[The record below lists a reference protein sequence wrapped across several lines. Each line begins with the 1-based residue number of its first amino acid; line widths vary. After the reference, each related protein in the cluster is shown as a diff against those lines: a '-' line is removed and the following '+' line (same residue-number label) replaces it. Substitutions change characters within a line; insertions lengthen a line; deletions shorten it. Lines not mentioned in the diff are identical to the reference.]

1 MILALASL
9 IWGAIIPMA
18 PDVGMGY
25 VIVFAVILV
34 GLPSGIVLNTII
46 SGKIAKRFG
55 AKDSYCY
62 FIGFIAG
69 SIAVVVSV
77 FFIDPFIGWF
87 LSFPISIALAWLM
100 TKWARMGAKD

>member
-1 MILALASL
+1 MHPAFLLYQIEVDATGFAIYLLLLTFGIPLGIL
-9 IWGAIIPMA
+9 
-18 PDVGMGY
+18 
-25 VIVFAVILV
+25 
-34 GLPSGIVLNTII
+34 LNTVI

-62 FIGFIAG
+62 FIGFVTG

-77 FFIDPFIGWF
+77 FFIDPLIGWF
-87 LSFPISIALAWLM
+87 LSFPISIALAWLV

>member
-1 MILALASL
+1 MVFASL
-9 IWGAIIPMA
+9 LYQIDVDPTGFAIYLLLFTIGIP
-18 PDVGMGY
+18 
-25 VIVFAVILV
+25 L
-34 GLPSGIVLNTII
+34 GIVLNTVI
-46 SGKIAKRFG
+46 SGKLAKRFG

-77 FFIDPFIGWF
+77 FFIAPVIGWF

-100 TKWARMGAKD
+100 TKWATMGQKADG